1 MENTKLTRS
10 ASVVDRIL
18 KILQGF
24 AIAGVIVCVI
34 FIPLT
39 AILGEKIIANAS
51 RLQFGALDLTLAGDP
66 AAWLDIPNVKT
77 CIIVMLIGTILTAA
91 ATWYCLR
98 VLREILA
105 PMKEGTPFAAGIS
118 GKVRKLGWT
127 VLIGGA
133 VTEIGHMIADVFE
146 VRAYRVQEL
155 LNAEYFTSVSYDYS
169 IDLWFVVTALI
180 LFFLSYVFRSGEA
193 LQKESDE
200 TL

>member
-1 MENTKLTRS
+1 MENTKLMRS
-10 ASVVDRIL
+10 AGVMDRLL

-24 AIAGVIVCVI
+24 AVAGVIVCVI

-77 CIIVMLIGTILTAA
+77 CIIVMLIGTILMAA

-155 LNAEYFTSVSYDYS
+155 LNAECFTSVSYDYS

>member
-1 MENTKLTRS
+1 MENTKLIRS
-10 ASVVDRIL
+10 ASVIDRIL

-24 AIAGVIVCVI
+24 AIAGVIVSVI

-39 AILGEKIIANAS
+39 AIFGEKVIANAS
-51 RLQFGALDLTLAGDP
+51 RLQFGALDLTLSGDP

-77 CIIVMLIGTILTAA
+77 CIIVMLIGAICVAA

-105 PMKEGTPFAAGIS
+105 PMKEGSPFAAGIS
-118 GKVRKLGWT
+118 DKVRKLGWA

-133 VTEIGHMIADVFE
+133 VSEIGHAISEVFE
-146 VRAYRVQEL
+146 VRAYRVEEL
-155 LNAEYFTSVSYDYS
+155 LNPEHFSSISYDYS
-169 IDLWFVVTALI
+169 IHLWFVVTALI
-180 LFFLSYVFRSGEA
+180 LFFLSYVFCSGEA
-193 LQKESDE
+193 LQRQSDE

>member
-10 ASVVDRIL
+10 ASVIDRIL
-18 KILQGF
+18 RILQGF
-24 AIAGVIVCVI
+24 AVAGVIVCVI

-51 RLQFGALDLTLAGDP
+51 RLKFGALDLTLAGDP
-66 AAWLDIPNVKT
+66 SAWLDIPNIKT
-77 CIIVMLIGTILTAA
+77 CIIVMLISSIFIAA

-105 PMKEGTPFAAGIS
+105 PMKAGTPFAAGIS
-118 GKVRKLGWT
+118 DKVRKLAWA

-133 VTEIGHMIADVFE
+133 VTEIGHAVAEVFE
-146 VRAYRVQEL
+146 VRAYRVEEL
-155 LNAEYFTSVSYDYS
+155 LNAEQFASVSYDYS
-169 IDLWFVVTALI
+169 IHLWFVVTALI

-193 LQKESDE
+193 LQREADE

>member
-1 MENTKLTRS
+1 MDNPKLTRS
-10 ASVVDRIL
+10 ASVIDRIL

-24 AIAGVIVCVI
+24 AIAGVIVSAI

-51 RLQFGALDLTLAGDP
+51 LLQLGVLKLTLAGDP
-66 AAWLDIPNVKT
+66 SAYLNIPNIKVS
-77 CIIVMLIGTILTAA
+77 IIVSLIGAILIAGT
-91 ATWYCLR
+91 TWYCLR

-105 PMKEGTPFAAGIS
+105 PMKAGTPFAAGIS
-118 GKVRKLGWT
+118 GKIRKLAWT

-133 VTEIGHMIADVFE
+133 IVEIGRTVAMIYE
-146 VRAYRVQEL
+146 TRAYQLERL
-155 LNAEYFTSVSYDYS
+155 LNTDCFSSVSYDYS
-169 IDLWFVVTALI
+169 ISLWFVVTALI

>member
-1 MENTKLTRS
+1 MENTKLMRS
-10 ASVVDRIL
+10 AGVMDRLL

-24 AIAGVIVCVI
+24 AVAGVIVCVI

-51 RLQFGALDLTLAGDP
+51 RLQFGVLDLTLAGDP
-66 AAWLDIPNVKT
+66 AAWLDIPNIKT
-77 CIIVMLIGTILTAA
+77 CIIVMLVGTILAA
-91 ATWYCLR
+91 AAAWYCLR

-105 PMKEGTPFAAGIS
+105 PMKGGTPFAAGVAD
-118 GKVRKLGWT
+118 KVRKLGWT

-133 VTEIGHMIADVFE
+133 VTEIGHMISEIFE

-155 LNAEYFTSVSYDYS
+155 LNAECFTSVSYDYS

>member
-1 MENTKLTRS
+1 MENTKLMRS
-10 ASVVDRIL
+10 AGVMDRLL

-24 AIAGVIVCVI
+24 AVAGVIVCVI

-51 RLQFGALDLTLAGDP
+51 RLQFGVLDLTLAGDP
-66 AAWLDIPNVKT
+66 AAWLDIPNIKT
-77 CIIVMLIGTILTAA
+77 CIIVMLIGTILAA
-91 ATWYCLR
+91 AAAWYCLR

-105 PMKEGTPFAAGIS
+105 PMKGGTPFAAGVAD
-118 GKVRKLGWT
+118 KVRKLGWA

-133 VTEIGHMIADVFE
+133 ITEIGHMISEIFE
-146 VRAYRVQEL
+146 VRAYRVREL
-155 LNAEYFTSVSYDYS
+155 LNAEAFASVSYDYS
-169 IDLWFVVTALI
+169 INLWFVVTALI
-180 LFFLSYVFRSGEA
+180 LFFLSYIFRSGEA